1 MTLPEAEQHLS
12 LALEAAVAR
21 FGNMVRQVGRRYRL
35 DESGLDEVMQEVRIR
50 LWRARRTSEQV
61 GETNTSYVYRTAS
74 SAALDVLRRRR
85 ARQAERHDSIHGD
98 HAVAA
103 PTLTAPNPDPH
114 AELEGSELAARVA
127 RAIDEIPATRRPA
140 VRMHLAGY
148 PREEIAKLMGW
159 TEAKTRNLL
168 YRGLADLRERLT
180 AEGIGWDTA
189 GETT

>member
-1 MTLPEAEQHLS
+1 MTIPEAEQHLS

-35 DESGLDEVMQEVRIR
+35 DESGIDEVMQEVRIR
-50 LWRARRTSEQV
+50 LWRAR
-61 GETNTSYVYRTAS
+61 
-74 SAALDVLRRRR
+74 
-85 ARQAERHDSIHGD
+85 QAERHDSIDGGD
-98 HAVAA
+98 AVATLSA
-103 PTLTAPNPDPH
+103 PHPDPH
-114 AELEGSELAARVA
+114 AALEGSELATRVA
-127 RAIDEIPATRRPA
+127 RAIDEIPASRRPA

-148 PREEIAKLMGW
+148 PREEIATLMGW

-180 AEGIGWDTA
+180 AQGIGWDTA